1 MPKEMIHNRG
11 RGPEIAGS
19 RITVY
24 NLLPYLLDAAVT
36 EDSIAACYDLTTE
49 QVAVARALRAE

>member
-1 MPKEMIHNRG
+1 MIHNRG

-49 QVAVARALRAE
+49 QVAAARALRAE